1 MNKVTVV
8 EVLIGNR
15 TVGRLALTKDQ
26 QCVFEYDSEWLK
38 DGYSISPLELPL
50 NLGVKIARP
59 DPFDG
64 GFGVF
69 DDSLPDGWGLL
80 ILDRY
85 LRLHRINPNELT
97 ILDRLSLVGSN
108 GRGALEF
115 RPDNTIADGH
125 DSLTIEEMAREVSLL
140 LGSEDYTSNNL
151 DTLYRRGGSPGGAR
165 PKVFLR
171 YDDSEWL
178 VKFPAREDPKNIGEQ
193 EYDYSKLAKECGIE
207 MPDTRLF
214 DNQYFGVKRF
224 DRDSKGNRYH
234 TASAAGLLC
243 ADYRIPSIDYLHLM
257 ALCRKLTNSEMDLWK
272 LFRVAAFNYTIGNR
286 DDHAKNFSFIV
297 IDSSWHF
304 APAYD
309 LLPSYGMN
317 GYHTTS
323 YNNSIT
329 PTDNDVIAIAEKSGL
344 DRKKAKVILDET
356 KEKFFR
362 FASTLHRGQ
371 K

>member
-1 MNKVTVV
+1 MNKVTTV
-8 EVLIGNR
+8 EVLIGNQS
-15 TVGRLALTKDQ
+15 VGRLALTKEQ
-26 QCVFEYDSEWLK
+26 LCVFEYDSEWLK
-38 DGYSISPLELPL
+38 DGFSISPLELPL
-50 NLGVKIARP
+50 NLEVKIARP
-59 DPFDG
+59 EPFGG

-80 ILDRY
+80 ILERY
-85 LRLHRINPNELT
+85 LRLHHINPNELT

-115 RPDNTIADGH
+115 RPDHATSDGH
-125 DSLTIEEMAREVSLL
+125 HSMTIQEMAKEVGLL
-140 LGSEDYTSNNL
+140 LGSEDYTGNNL
-151 DTLYRRGGSPGGAR
+151 DTLYVRGGSPGGAR
-165 PKVFLR
+165 PKVFLQFEN
-171 YDDSEWL
+171 SEWL
-178 VKFPAREDPKNIGEQ
+178 VKFPAREDPKDIGKQ
-193 EYDYSKLAKECGIE
+193 EYDYSIMAKKCGIE

-214 DNQYFGVKRF
+214 DGQYYGVKRF
-224 DRDSKGNRYH
+224 DRDSSGNRYH

-257 ALCRKLTNSEMDLWK
+257 ALCRRLTNSEKDLWK
-272 LFRVAAFNYTIGNR
+272 LFRVATFNYAIGNK

-297 IDSSWHF
+297 VDGLWHF

-344 DRKKAKVILDET
+344 DKKKAKTILDEIKLMT
-356 KEKFFR
+356 ISGGS
-362 FASTLHRGQ
+362 A
-371 K
+371 